1 MKILVVIENT
11 DAPDSLTDMIKEET
25 SHNVVGIAKEE
36 MDGIYFMKED
46 VPDLVITDLRMD
58 EADRNALF
66 SRLQKNVG
74 GVKRY
79 SALSLTEGGRKRA
92 KGEARARMSGNI
104 YRNLFLWRIYLGRS
118 IRSKE
123 F

>member
-74 GVKRY
+74 G
-79 SALSLTEGGRKRA
+79 G
-92 KGEARARMSGNI
+92 
-104 YRNLFLWRIYLGRS
+104 
-118 IRSKE
+118 
-123 F
+123 